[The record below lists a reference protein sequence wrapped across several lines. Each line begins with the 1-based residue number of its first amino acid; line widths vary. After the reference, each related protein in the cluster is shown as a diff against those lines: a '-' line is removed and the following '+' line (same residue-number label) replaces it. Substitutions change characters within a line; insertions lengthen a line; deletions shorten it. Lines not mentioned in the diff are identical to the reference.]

1 MRNLLFKWRMKYGD
15 DNWRVRLVEWFTR
28 GKR

>member
-15 DNWRVRLVEWFTR
+15 DNWRVRLVNWFIR
-28 GKR
+28 GK